1 MYEGACNADDYVN
14 DDDEAMARVQALED
28 GDEPMEAETSATEER
43 EETMEDRS
51 SAPTPST
58 SASFPLPSTSTG
70 FQVNSLAITSQE
82 CQLSES
88 NTEFGLSRLSCFSL
102 PLMPQLACSIQ
113 PGALTLAGVCIWL
126 PKLLMNF

>member
-1 MYEGACNADDYVN
+1 MYEGACDADDYVN

-28 GDEPMEAETSATEER
+28 GDESMET
-43 EETMEDRS
+43 RS
-51 SAPTPST
+51 RAPSPTP